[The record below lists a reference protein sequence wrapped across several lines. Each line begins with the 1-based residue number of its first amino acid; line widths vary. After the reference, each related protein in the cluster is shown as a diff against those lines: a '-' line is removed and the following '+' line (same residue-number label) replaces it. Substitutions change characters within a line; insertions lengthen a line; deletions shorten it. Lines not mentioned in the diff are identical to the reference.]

1 MNELKLDKQKADFC
15 MDFAQGN
22 LEDAIRLATS
32 DEYKEIK
39 ENVVKF
45 MRHISDMSVD
55 DMIFAIKNMGSCTSS
70 R

>member
-1 MNELKLDKQKADFC
+1 

-22 LEDAIRLATS
+22 LGKAIRLATS

-45 MRHISDMSVD
+45 MRHIKDMSVD
-55 DMIFAIKNMGSCTSS
+55 DMIFALKTMELHKLKISDYIDLMMMW
-70 R
+70 